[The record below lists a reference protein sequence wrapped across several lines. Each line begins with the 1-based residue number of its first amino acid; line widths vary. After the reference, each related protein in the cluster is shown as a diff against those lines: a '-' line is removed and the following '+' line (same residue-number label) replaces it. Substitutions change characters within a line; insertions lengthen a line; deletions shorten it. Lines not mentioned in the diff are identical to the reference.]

1 MTALRAGKK
10 PASVPAITNVMVAC
24 MAILISTVGLRKT
37 VSVKTPAS
45 TVWFPATVFM
55 YSVAAMPATIPIYP
69 KKVVIVTL
77 SAMISHEIRLSL
89 VGSEMCIRDRHDIT
103 YTYDATQQSEYA
115 YYPNGY
121 SQNAHTFFLL
131 QELGE
136 TVPHPDSAFV
146 ISCKPVVYADSFA
159 VLLFKDFI
167 FFFCIESSCHKYQ
180 IVQLVTFIIYE
191 L

>member
-69 KKVVIVTL
+69 KKV
-77 SAMISHEIRLSL
+77 
-89 VGSEMCIRDRHDIT
+89 
-103 YTYDATQQSEYA
+103 
-115 YYPNGY
+115 
-121 SQNAHTFFLL
+121 
-131 QELGE
+131 
-136 TVPHPDSAFV
+136 
-146 ISCKPVVYADSFA
+146 
-159 VLLFKDFI
+159 
-167 FFFCIESSCHKYQ
+167 
-180 IVQLVTFIIYE
+180 
-191 L
+191 

>member
-77 SAMISHEIRLSL
+77 SAMISHKI
-89 VGSEMCIRDRHDIT
+89 DIGL
-103 YTYDATQQSEYA
+103 APNA
-115 YYPNGY
+115 LRIPNYPNGY

-167 FFFCIESSCHKYQ
+167 FFFCIESLCHKYQ

>member
-55 YSVAAMPATIPIYP
+55 YSVAAMPATQRFADTKFTGPFFY
-69 KKVVIVTL
+69 
-77 SAMISHEIRLSL
+77 
-89 VGSEMCIRDRHDIT
+89 CDQHDIT

-167 FFFCIESSCHKYQ
+167 FFFCIESLCHKYQ

>member
-77 SAMISHEIRLSL
+77 SAIISHKIDIGLAPNALRIPNSR
-89 VGSEMCIRDRHDIT
+89 VRSFYCDQHDIT

-121 SQNAHTFFLL
+121 SQNAHTFFL
-131 QELGE
+131 
-136 TVPHPDSAFV
+136 
-146 ISCKPVVYADSFA
+146 FA
-159 VLLFKDFI
+159 GI
-167 FFFCIESSCHKYQ
+167 G
-180 IVQLVTFIIYE
+180 
-191 L
+191 